1 MIYFAA
7 TRHYYAELPG
17 YKPHLIRSTTPTMK
31 IPSRLQKDDFE
42 ALSEFRYQLR
52 RFIRFSEDAAQSEG
66 LTPLQYLLMLHI
78 KGFPGR
84 DWASISELAE
94 RLQSQHHGVVALVTR
109 CEKAGLV
116 TRTQDDK
123 DKRLVQVRLT
133 DIGEQYLHRLA
144 ELHRNELHSLSSVF
158 QVSHISAFNDRD

>member
-1 MIYFAA
+1 MI
-7 TRHYYAELPG
+7 
-17 YKPHLIRSTTPTMK
+17 S
-31 IPSRLQKDDFE
+31 PSRLQKDDFE

-52 RFIRFSEDAAQSEG
+52 RFLRFSEEAAQSEG
-66 LTPLQYLLMLHI
+66 LTPLQYLLLLHI

-109 CEKAGLV
+109 CVKAGLV
-116 TRTQDDK
+116 TRTPDDR

-133 DIGEQYLHRLA
+133 TLGEQYLHRLA
-144 ELHRNELHSLSSVF
+144 QLHRNELQSLSGVF
-158 QVSHISAFNDRD
+158 QVSYISAFNDRD

>member
-1 MIYFAA
+1 MNAA
-7 TRHYYAELPG
+7 P
-17 YKPHLIRSTTPTMK
+17 
-31 IPSRLQKDDFE
+31 RLQKDDFE

-52 RFIRFSEDAAQSEG
+52 RFLRFSEDAAQGEG

-78 KGFPGR
+78 KGYPGR

-94 RLQSQHHGVVALVTR
+94 RLQAQHHGVVALVTR
-109 CEKAGLV
+109 CVKAGLV
-116 TRTQDDK
+116 TRTPDDR

-133 DIGEQYLHRLA
+133 ELGEQYLHRLA
-144 ELHRNELHSLSSVF
+144 QLHRNELQSLSGVF